1 MYTSILWI
9 TLFYALGACSQKRV
23 TQNIRLNKAL
33 VAGAALSEPFS
44 QAMSVPLNDTALV
57 PTGIDLNQV
66 LFPVLIK
73 VHNDSLLEDINSNN
87 VEIYLPEIDE
97 IEQSMVDG
105 TIDSQKLKTITN
117 KGNTIKMPIEEML
130 KGLPIASI
138 TFAANSASN
147 LFGAGW
153 KYCFGSLRK
162 KKYRFYSFS
171 QDHAA
176 HLNLVK
182 GGTYLILMSVA
193 LYLELQQGFQRAD
206 LLTIWSNAGVSL
218 MTAGVHLLKL
228 RKKQPATSG
237 WHAFSNTASAIIIT
251 SVSPDT
257 PNYHPKMVS
266 SWFATSDQ
274 IAALTMRI
282 CSYISKRKWT
292 EDRVRYEQ
300 GMIGRDFFIT
310 SFSIAISSRT
320 TIKFLD

>member
-1 MYTSILWI
+1 MDTSILWI

-23 TQNIRLNKAL
+23 TQHIGLKNAI
-33 VAGAALSEPFS
+33 VTGAALSAPFS
-44 QAMSVPLNDTALV
+44 QAMSVSSNDTALV
-57 PTGIDLNQV
+57 PTGIDPNQV
-66 LFPVLIK
+66 FFPVLVTIR
-73 VHNDSLLEDINSNN
+73 NDSSLEDLNSNN
-87 VEIYLPEIDE
+87 VEISFPEIDE
-97 IEQSMVDG
+97 IKQAMVNYS
-105 TIDSQKLKTITN
+105 IDYQKLKIITN
-117 KGNTIKMPIEEML
+117 KGNVIKMPIEEML

-153 KYCFGSLRK
+153 KYCFGKIRK
-162 KKYRFYSFS
+162 GKNYNFS
-171 QDHAA
+171 KDHAT

-182 GGTYLILMSVA
+182 GSTYLILMSVA

-206 LLTIWSNAGVSL
+206 LLTIWSNAGISL
-218 MTAGVHLLKL
+218 MTAGAHQLNL
-228 RKKQPATSG
+228 RDKKPATSG
-237 WHAFSNTASAIIIT
+237 WHAFSNTVAAIVIT

-257 PNYHPKMVS
+257 RNYHPKMVS
-266 SWFATSDQ
+266 TWCATSDQ

-310 SFSIAISSRT
+310 SFSIVISSRT
-320 TIKFLD
+320 TVKFLD

>member
-1 MYTSILWI
+1 MPVPSNDT
-9 TLFYALGACSQKRV
+9 V
-23 TQNIRLNKAL
+23 
-33 VAGAALSEPFS
+33 ALSNN
-44 QAMSVPLNDTALV
+44 MV

-66 LFPVLIK
+66 FFPVLVK
-73 VHNDSLLEDINSNN
+73 VHNDSLLEDLNSNN
-87 VEIYLPEIDE
+87 VEIYLPEMDE
-97 IEQSMVDG
+97 IEQSMMAG
-105 TIDSQKLKTITN
+105 TIDFQKLKTITN

-153 KYCFGSLRK
+153 KYCFGWSRK
-162 KKYRFYSFS
+162 GSKYSFS

-176 HLNLVK
+176 HLNFVK
-182 GGTYLILMSVA
+182 SGTYLILMSVA
-193 LYLELQQGFQRAD
+193 LYLELQQGFRRAD

-218 MTAGVHLLKL
+218 MTAGGTYLLDL
-228 RKKQPATSG
+228 REKPPTTSG

-266 SWFATSDQ
+266 SWFATADQ
-274 IAALTMRI
+274 IAAFTMRI

-320 TIKFLD
+320 TVKFLN